1 MHYYMKN
8 REDSQGMGMQ
18 FNVLFCVQRAMRS
31 ETQKNNLSDFGE
43 WLILFLKN
51 NIPAGYFER
60 RTKYDRN
67 YEGNDD
73 WRDPARES

>member
-31 ETQKNNLSDFGE
+31 EHAKE
-43 WLILFLKN
+43 
-51 NIPAGYFER
+51 
-60 RTKYDRN
+60 
-67 YEGNDD
+67 
-73 WRDPARES
+73 